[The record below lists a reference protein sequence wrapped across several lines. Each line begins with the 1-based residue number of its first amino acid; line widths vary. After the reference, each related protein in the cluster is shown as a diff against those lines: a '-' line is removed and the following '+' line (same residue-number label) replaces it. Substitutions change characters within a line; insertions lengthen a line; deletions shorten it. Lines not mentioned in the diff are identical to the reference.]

1 MSPFIFWSRIDESPP
16 LSGERGACTA
26 LRDPRLAGTE
36 PCRLPGAGQDAVG
49 LTHPLLGRAF
59 SVISPQHAAF
69 PPCLVPK
76 EPLCRCA
83 LLPTPPHVGPYT
95 PCTPFGCHLCARCDP
110 GPLGFALLPASLSAG
125 DAQQLPVPLPSPCV
139 LQKFVCPGVLQ
150 GCVPAG
156 CSAPLAIPLSGPM
169 SPCSPSQRLDPLPLS
184 PFSAPSAL
192 RPFLPLLDTL
202 SDFPSAKPSAHTL
215 SPPSIFRLLSP
226 PAGAA
231 PCQDEEGAGAGPAPF
246 PSGAHPEWGRQ
257 AGNGAGA
264 HSGWLKAAH
273 VKRIIS
279 KAWPSSAAAKGE
291 PALNQRPSLLLLLPN
306 FRPACQK
313 HAASGALQRKGHQ
326 ISL

>member
-1 MSPFIFWSRIDESPP
+1 MSPFIFWSCTDESPP

-125 DAQQLPVPLPSPCV
+125 DAQQLPVPLPSPRV

-169 SPCSPSQRLDPLPLS
+169 SPCSPSQRGI
-184 PFSAPSAL
+184 
-192 RPFLPLLDTL
+192 PFLYLPSLHPQL
-202 SDFPSAKPSAHTL
+202 SVPSFPSWTHALISLQPSPQPT
-215 SPPSIFRLLSP
+215 
-226 PAGAA
+226 
-231 PCQDEEGAGAGPAPF
+231 
-246 PSGAHPEWGRQ
+246 
-257 AGNGAGA
+257 
-264 HSGWLKAAH
+264 
-273 VKRIIS
+273 
-279 KAWPSSAAAKGE
+279 
-291 PALNQRPSLLLLLPN
+291 PSLLPAFFGSFPLLP
-306 FRPACQK
+306 ALL
-313 HAASGALQRKGHQ
+313 HARMRKVRAQDLPPFHLEHIPSGEGRQGTGPVRTRAGLRQHM
-326 ISL
+326 